1 MVAVISDFTKL
12 EDENYYSYIWRLD
25 NLIRS
30 GKYQNWKEITP
41 MVNKELFDDDE
52 SQYRDE
58 SAYRKA
64 CKYARD
70 FKDAGIFNSDDDYIK
85 ELQVQKREL
94 EKERKKIQ
102 TEKIEYNKWLREDAR
117 DELITEKICDA
128 IRTLP
133 SLSIPEYIQPIHNT
147 KAYCLVFGDEHYG
160 VSFEIKDLFGN
171 IINSYSPE
179 IFENRMWDLF
189 RQTVE
194 IIQKEQVDT
203 LNVYSMGDFSDGV
216 LRVSQLMKLQCGIVD
231 GTIQYANFIT
241 NWLNELTKFV
251 QVKFQMTDG
260 NHTELRMLGQ
270 PKGTFT
276 EENMGKVVREFIK
289 VRLNNNPN
297 FTFIENPTGYIYGQ
311 LACNTVMGIHGE
323 VKNMERALKDFSAI
337 YGVPIQYL
345 FAGHLHHSKIEEIGI
360 NSEVI
365 NVPSIVGVDPYSM
378 SLNKTSNA
386 SGKLVV
392 FEQIKGKI
400 CEYTLKL
407 N

>member
-1 MVAVISDFTKL
+1 MIIISDFTKL
-12 EDENYYSYIWRLD
+12 ENENYHTYIWRLD
-25 NLIRS
+25 QLINS
-30 GKYQNWKEITP
+30 GKYHNWKEITP
-41 MVNKELFDDDE
+41 MVNKELFGDDE

-64 CKYARD
+64 CKYAKD
-70 FKDAGIFNSDDDYIK
+70 FKDAGVFNSDDEYLK
-85 ELQVQKREL
+85 ELQIQKRDL
-94 EKERKKIQ
+94 EKERKKLHS
-102 TEKIEYNKWLREDAR
+102 EKLEYNKWLREDAR
-117 DELITEKICDA
+117 DELIAEKICEA
-128 IRTLP
+128 ITNLP
-133 SLSIPEYIQPIHNT
+133 SLDIPQYKQPIHNT

-160 VSFEIKDLFGN
+160 AEFELKDLFGN

-179 IFENRMWDLF
+179 IFEERMYDLF
-189 RQTVE
+189 DQTVE
-194 IIQKEQVDT
+194 IIHKENIDT
-203 LNVYSMGDFSDGV
+203 LNVYSMGDFSDGC
-216 LRVSQLMKLQCGIVD
+216 LRVSQLMKLRCGVVD

-241 NWLNELTKFV
+241 NWLNNLTKHV
-251 QVKFQMTDG
+251 RIKFQMTDG

-276 EENMGKVVREFIK
+276 EDNMGKVVREFIK
-289 VRLNNNPN
+289 IRLADNPN

-323 VKNMERALKDFSAI
+323 VRDMERALKDFSNI
-337 YGVPIQYL
+337 YNVPIQYL
-345 FAGHLHHSKIEEIGI
+345 FAGHLHHSRVEEIGI

-365 NVPSIVGVDPYSM
+365 NVPSIIGVDPYSL

-386 SGKLVV
+386 AGKLII
-392 FEQIKGKI
+392 FEQNKGKV